1 MQTAAEKQEIIAG
14 LNKTMVA
21 MGLNP
26 EIENEWNYGLS
37 IIRLA
42 RAWSSTENAQI
53 KKTLIAIAETAPIV
67 EADLLATFKDLQVE
81 TMYQLKERGL
91 TARVVI
97 GYQHHYWAC
106 TPEGFDVYRA
116 IKIEERKGI

>member
-1 MQTAAEKQEIIAG
+1 MQTETEKQEIIAG
-14 LNKTMVA
+14 LNKTMIA
-21 MGLNP
+21 MGLDPNKV
-26 EIENEWNYGLS
+26 NEWNYGLT

-42 RAWSSTENAQI
+42 RSWLQPGNAQLRD
-53 KKTLIAIAETAPIV
+53 TLIAIAETAPIV

-81 TMYQLKERGL
+81 NVYHLKERGL

-116 IKIEERKGI
+116 MKIEGKE

>member
-37 IIRLA
+37 IIRLS
-42 RAWSSTENAQI
+42 RAWSSTENTQI
-53 KKTLIAIAETAPIV
+53 KKTLIAIAETAPILEV
-67 EADLLATFKDLQVE
+67 DLLATFKDLRIE
-81 TMYQLKERGL
+81 EILFLKERGL
-91 TARVVI
+91 VARVVI

-116 IKIEERKGI
+116 MKIEAKE